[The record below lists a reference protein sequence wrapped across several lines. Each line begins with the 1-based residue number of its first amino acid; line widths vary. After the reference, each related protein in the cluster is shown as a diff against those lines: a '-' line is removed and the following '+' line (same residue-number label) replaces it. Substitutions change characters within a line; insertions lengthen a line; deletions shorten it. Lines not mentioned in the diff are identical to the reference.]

1 MVEPQTHLF
10 EDDGVIP
17 NHPTYT
23 LLFYPREVELT
34 GPDPAAVF
42 ETLFRENGWG
52 GSWRNGVFSFPHYHA
67 EAHKVLGVYSGSAR
81 IQLGVSLSLIQI

>member
-17 NHPTYT
+17 NHPTYP

-34 GPDPAAVF
+34 GPDPDIQHGAPDERNWGSTRSPKCLSRIPILFTGPAVRCGRTGSKSALGHAA
-42 ETLFRENGWG
+42 
-52 GSWRNGVFSFPHYHA
+52 
-67 EAHKVLGVYSGSAR
+67 AR
-81 IQLGVSLSLIQI
+81 